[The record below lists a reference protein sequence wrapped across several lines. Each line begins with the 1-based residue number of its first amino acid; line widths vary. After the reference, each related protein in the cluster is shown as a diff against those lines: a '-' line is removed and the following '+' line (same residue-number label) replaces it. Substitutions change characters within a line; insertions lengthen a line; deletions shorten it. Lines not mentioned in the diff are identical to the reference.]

1 MRDLMHDLGVV
12 QALAPV
18 AVAADNTGSA
28 IDLKGFNGAMILL
41 EVGVVT
47 DGVYAFELQESDT
60 TTSGD
65 FAAVADKDLIGT
77 EKTGIATG
85 AGNGGASVYKLGY
98 KGGKRYIRYYIKET
112 TNGTTGMVASVL
124 VIKGRPWS
132 RPVP

>member
-1 MRDLMHDLGVV
+1 M
-12 QALAPV
+12 
-18 AVAADNTGSA
+18 AVSADNTGSA
-28 IDLKGFNGAMILL
+28 IDLKSFNGAMVLL
-41 EVGVVT
+41 EVGAVT

-98 KGGKRYIRYYIKET
+98 KGSKRYIRYKITET
-112 TNGTTGMVASVL
+112 TPGTTGGVMSVV